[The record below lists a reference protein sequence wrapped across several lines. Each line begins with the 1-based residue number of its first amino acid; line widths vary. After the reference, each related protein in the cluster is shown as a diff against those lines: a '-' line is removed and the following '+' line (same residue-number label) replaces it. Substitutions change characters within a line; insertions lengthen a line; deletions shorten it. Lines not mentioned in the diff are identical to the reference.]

1 MIIMTRYIFHIDLNA
16 FYAVAEQIRNPEL
29 TGKPVAIA
37 GKRRRGVITTATYEA
52 RDYGV
57 KSGMS
62 VGEALVLCP
71 DLIFVDNDH
80 EYYSELSYKF
90 VEFLKTY
97 TDQVEK
103 VSIDECY
110 LDLTEEIKS
119 YDKPLDL
126 AIEIRDELFKK
137 HKLKC
142 SIGVSVNRF
151 LAKMASD
158 MHKPMGVTLIRQN
171 EIDNKIFTIDI
182 ADMHGIGIKTAPILK
197 EHGIHVIGDLLKSH
211 KYSIIKTILGKNT
224 DTTLAKIQGIGNDEI
239 DLDDSIK
246 SIGNSST
253 FSENVTDYDIIAQ
266 KFKTL
271 SESVALRLNNQ
282 GMVSNN
288 ITITIRTHDFNTITR
303 SKTLDYDL
311 VDSDEIYEEALLL
324 YDNENIDEPVR
335 LVGVSTTNLK
345 LFEDSITQLKLE
357 L

>member
-1 MIIMTRYIFHIDLNA
+1 MHKYIFHIDLNA
-16 FYAVAEQIRNPEL
+16 FYAVAEQILNPEL
-29 TGKPVAIA
+29 ANKPVAIA

-57 KSGMS
+57 KSGMNVS
-62 VGEALVLCP
+62 EAIKLCP
-71 DLIFVDNDH
+71 DLIIVAGKH
-80 EYYSELSYKF
+80 SYYSDLSKKF
-90 VEFLKTY
+90 VNFLKTY
-97 TDQVEK
+97 TDQVEQ

-110 LDLTEEIKS
+110 LDLTNEIQN
-119 YDKPLDL
+119 YEKPLDL
-126 AIEIRDELFKK
+126 AIEIRDELYKK

-158 MHKPMGVTLIRQN
+158 MHKPMGVTLIREE
-171 EIDNKIFTIDI
+171 EIINKIHTLDI
-182 ADMHGIGIKTAPILK
+182 ADMHGIGVKTAPIL
-197 EHGIHVIGDLLKSH
+197 EESGIKYIGDLLKEN

-224 DTTLAKIQGIGNDEI
+224 DKILEKIKGIGNDEI
-239 DLDDSIK
+239 NLDDSIK

-253 FSENVTDYDIIAQ
+253 FLEDVTDYDIIAQ
-266 KFKTL
+266 KFRVL
-271 SESVALRLNNQ
+271 SDSVALRLNNE
-282 GMVSNN
+282 GLVSNN
-288 ITITIRTHDFNTITR
+288 ITITIRTSDFTTITR

-311 VDSDEIYEEALLL
+311 MDSDEIYEEALLL

-335 LVGVSTTNLK
+335 LVGVSTSNLK